1 MKILKDIVE
10 RHTKPEVEKPVNEAK
25 VTKINGVP
33 LTNPKQK
40 LKKLGIGGMHDW
52 SKFYGIEIHSYN
64 PKKEPPM
71 IVSGTAEAIVK
82 FMTTTLR
89 AESDDVYVDVGSKPG
104 EARGIDVDPDWAK
117 DLD

>member
-1 MKILKDIVE
+1 MKQLIEDARKVLLD
-10 RHTKPEVEKPVNEAK
+10 EAK

-33 LTNPKQK
+33 VLDPK
-40 LKKLGIGGMHDW
+40 KKHKKIGIGGQHDF
-52 SKFYGIEIHSYN
+52 SMFDGLEIHSYN

>member
-1 MKILKDIVE
+1 MKQLIEDARKVLLDE
-10 RHTKPEVEKPVNEAK
+10 GK

-33 LTNPKQK
+33 VLDPK
-40 LKKLGIGGMHDW
+40 KKHKKIGIGGQHDF
-52 SKFYGIEIHSYN
+52 SMFDGLEIHSYN

-71 IVSGTAEAIVK
+71 IVSGTSEAIVK